1 MIFFQKGYLYNSI
14 PNNMSNSVGFKI
26 KKLREQNSI
35 SQEDLAFQ
43 LDISQSYL
51 SKIESGNIEK
61 LDFIFMQKV
70 AEFFKVEPQYFL
82 EGDTIINNNVETS
95 NNSAI
100 GNVSSVS
107 NTYDEN
113 LLKNLFINQEQINQ
127 LMEMQT
133 KLIEK
138 LLNS

>member
-1 MIFFQKGYLYNSI
+1 MN
-14 PNNMSNSVGFKI
+14 NSVGFKI
-26 KKLREQNSI
+26 KKLREQKEI

-43 LDISQSYL
+43 LDVSQSYL
-51 SKIESGNIEK
+51 SKIENGAIEK
-61 LDFIFMQKV
+61 LDFIFMQKI

-100 GNVSSVS
+100 GNIPTVNNTVDEDLFKSVMQ
-107 NTYDEN
+107 
-113 LLKNLFINQEQINQ
+113 NQQQISQ
-127 LMEMQT
+127 LMEMQN

-138 LLNS
+138 LLNN